1 MAFAQLIFPMQ
12 PSLGK
17 PFHRPGWIYEEKY
30 DGWRMLAFKDGRRVR
45 LVSRQG
51 VDHTER
57 FRELAAAINTLKAPT
72 LILDG
77 EVCVFD
83 KNLISQFHLLDRAVS
98 EEPCTPPV
106 FMAFDALHVHGLDVR
121 GLPLHRRRY
130 MLEQEVAGA
139 RMVFAARRLPDDGRA
154 AWAVVKE
161 RGYEGLVAKDAE
173 SAYRS
178 GSTRSWVKVKI
189 RREGQFIVGGI
200 VGHPHT
206 FARLLVGQRIGR
218 RLLYR
223 GTVEWGLGMRTA
235 QELLRRGRERSTTPF
250 HDFRLSRGV
259 TWLEP
264 TLHVEL
270 TYSEV
275 MEGRL
280 RDPVYRGLA

>member
-1 MAFAQLIFPMQ
+1 MQ
-12 PSLGK
+12 PMLGK

-30 DGWRMLAFKDGRRVR
+30 DGWRMMAFKDGRRVR
-45 LVSRQG
+45 LVSRQH

-57 FRELAAAINTLKAPT
+57 FRELAAAVAALKAPT
-72 LILDG
+72 LVLDG
-77 EVCVFD
+77 EVAVFD
-83 KNLISQFHLLDRAVS
+83 KNLISQFHLLDRNPD
-98 EEPCTPPV
+98 EPCTPPV
-106 FMAFDALHVHGLDVR
+106 FIAFDCLRVHGLDVR
-121 GLPLHRRRY
+121 NLPLHRRRY

-139 RMVFAARRLPDDGRA
+139 SMIFAARRLPDNGHV

-173 SAYRS
+173 SPYRS
-178 GSTRSWVKVKI
+178 GPTRSWVKVKI
-189 RREGQFIVGGI
+189 RREGQFVLGGI
-200 VGHPHT
+200 LGLPHT
-206 FARLLVGQRIGR
+206 FAGILVGQRIGR
-218 RLLYR
+218 RLFFR

-235 QELLRRGRERSTTPF
+235 RDLLSRCRECSTSPF
-250 HDFRLSRGV
+250 HDLRLPRGV

-280 RDPVYRGLA
+280 RDPVYRGMVVG